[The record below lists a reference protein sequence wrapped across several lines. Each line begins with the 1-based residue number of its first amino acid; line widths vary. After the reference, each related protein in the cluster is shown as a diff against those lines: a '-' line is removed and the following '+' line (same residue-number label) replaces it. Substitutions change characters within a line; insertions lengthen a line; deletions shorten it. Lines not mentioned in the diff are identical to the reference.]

1 MGRVQRRI
9 VRGVL
14 AVVEHPKATL
24 AIAAALLV
32 ACTTWA
38 YFRLDIS
45 TDTNKL
51 FSPKV
56 KFFADYLE
64 YHHKFPENEAIYV
77 LIQAREAANPPPPPP
92 LEKWTAAADAVVDR
106 LKRMSEHVASVHAR
120 VPIEKLGDQ
129 GLLFEDPQ
137 RVHEVTGDARRFAQ
151 LIKVIAE
158 RPSLIER
165 TVLGPTP
172 IDRFFSAMLAAAPD
186 AESAPFVGA
195 VAQSLVRTLDQNAVQ
210 LPDLARMGASSPRD
224 LGYSYVPD
232 ATDPARHI
240 LLVQVNPVPK
250 FDSVTA
256 ISETVEAIRAGVAE
270 VAPKFAEFSFGVT
283 GRPALDADEMRSTD
297 RDSSKAEIVAVIVVF
312 IGLMV
317 SLKSV
322 WLAVVAEICLGV
334 GIGWTFGWAELAV
347 GELNLLSIV
356 FLIALIGIG
365 MDYLVQILVRYRQEA
380 LRHVRAFAVWA
391 RVFRHVGP
399 PINTA
404 CLGAAG
410 AFLVAVFT
418 DFRGAAQLGI
428 IAGGGLL
435 LCLLSGHT
443 VMPALLTLFPG
454 RFSRVYRQR
463 QRAVAAGSSAGE
475 ANGSSDD
482 DEDEDLPPLPPRHVI
497 PARSGGWRLLMP
509 LAWAVLLL
517 VGVLLYVPRTGFN
530 PNLIEL
536 QAQNLESVQLIRKLQ
551 SFSAVVL
558 SKDLDVLRRTREAM
572 KDLPT
577 VAGTDSILVAYDNAE
592 WLAANAKIPEIKWAE
607 PTPLKAGDVS
617 RIADKARSLGKKY
630 AGAIH
635 AAPAADR
642 PALQGAANAL
652 AAFALRADV
661 PAQDQRAAADTAAAA
676 AERLSEWQRGFIEQ
690 LKAML
695 RQFNPGPPR
704 ISDLPSELRG
714 HYVADDGTMALYI
727 LPKADLWNREALG
740 RFVREVETT
749 VHNVPG
755 APEATGIA
763 SNIYHTTA
771 SIERSFYRSA
781 AYALGL
787 IFLLVLLDLRSIVQT
802 LLAMSVLVLGL
813 PMLVSIMGLLDVDWN
828 FANFFGLPILIGAG
842 HEYGVFMVHRYR
854 EACQDPR
861 RYWRWWDASDKAL
874 LLCAYVTCSSFG
886 FFWWFADHRGLKSL
900 GLVMALGTLCI
911 YLASLV
917 VVRPLL
923 LWLLRRCDAR
933 KTDPPM
939 PPS

>member
-14 AVVEHPKATL
+14 VVVEHPKATL
-24 AIAAALLV
+24 AIAAALLL
-32 ACTTWA
+32 ACAGWA
-38 YFRLDIS
+38 YLRLDIS

-56 KFFADYLE
+56 QFFADWLDYF
-64 YHHKFPENEAIYV
+64 HKFPENEAIYV
-77 LIQAREAANPPPPPP
+77 VIQPRDPAAPAPP
-92 LEKWTAAADAVVDR
+92 LRRWTSAADAIVE
-106 LKRMSEHVASVHAR
+106 RMKHMPEHVESVHAR
-120 VPIEKLGDQ
+120 VPIEKHGDQ
-129 GLLFEDPQ
+129 GLLLDAPK
-137 RVHEVTGDARRFAQ
+137 RVQQAATEVREFIPLVKLWGE
-151 LIKVIAE
+151 K
-158 RPSLIER
+158 PSLLER
-165 TVLGPTP
+165 ALGPTP
-172 IDRFFSAMLAAAPD
+172 MDRFLSGLSLRKPD
-186 AESAPFVGA
+186 ARDAPFIEALAESWTKTIDAG
-195 VAQSLVRTLDQNAVQ
+195 QLQ
-210 LPDLARMGASSPRD
+210 LPDLAALEAGDDPSR
-224 LGYSYVPD
+224 LGYQYVPD
-232 ATDPARHI
+232 ATDPTKHI
-240 LLVQVNPVPK
+240 LLVQINQVRK

-256 ISETVEAIRAGVAE
+256 ISETVEGIRGGVAE
-270 VAPKFAEFSFGVT
+270 VAPKFPEFHFGVT

-297 RDSSKAEIVAVIVVF
+297 RDSNKAEIVAVIVVF
-312 IGLMV
+312 IGLVV

-334 GIGWTFGWAELAV
+334 GIGWTFGWAELTV

-365 MDYLVQILVRYRQEA
+365 MDYLVQIMVRYRQEA
-380 LRHVRAFAVWA
+380 RRHVRGCAVWA

-418 DFRGAAQLGI
+418 DFSGAAQLGI

-435 LCLLSGHT
+435 LCLLSGYT
-443 VMPALLTLFPG
+443 VLPALLTLFPG
-454 RFSRVYRQR
+454 RFSRLHRQR
-463 QRAVAAGSSAGE
+463 KRAAAAG
-475 ANGSSDD
+475 ANGASNGDDANGDADD
-482 DEDEDLPPLPPRHVI
+482 DELPALRPRHII

-509 LAWAVLLL
+509 VAWGVLLL
-517 VGVLLYVPRTGFN
+517 VGVFVFAPRTGFN

-551 SFSAVVL
+551 AFSAVVL
-558 SKDLDVLRRTREAM
+558 SKDLDVLRRTREAV

-577 VAGTDSILVAYDNAE
+577 VQSTESILIAYDNAA
-592 WLAANAKIPEIKWAE
+592 WLAANAKIPEIQWAE
-607 PTPLKAGDVS
+607 PAALKAGDVS
-617 RIADKARSLGKKY
+617 RIADKARALGKKY
-630 AGAIH
+630 TDAIPG
-635 AAPAADR
+635 APAADR
-642 PALQGAANAL
+642 PALQNAANAL
-652 AAFALRADV
+652 GAFALRADV
-661 PAQDQRAAADTAAAA
+661 PDDERAGV
-676 AERLSEWQRGFIEQ
+676 AERLNEWQRGFIEQ
-690 LKAML
+690 LKGTL

-704 ISDLPSELRG
+704 VSELPPELRR
-714 HYVADDGTMALYI
+714 HFVADDGTIALYI
-727 LPKADLWNREALG
+727 YPKEDLWSREALR

-749 VHNVPG
+749 VRDVPG
-755 APEATGIA
+755 APDATGIA
-763 SNIYHTTA
+763 SNIFHTTA
-771 SIERSFYRSA
+771 SIERSFYRST

-787 IFLLVLLDLRSIVQT
+787 IFLLVMIDLRSVVQT
-802 LLAMSVLVLGL
+802 ALAMSVLALGL
-813 PMLVSIMGLLDVDWN
+813 PMLVSLMGLLDVDWN

-854 EACQDPR
+854 EACHDPR

-923 LWLLRRCDAR
+923 LWLLRKRHPAPR
-933 KTDPPM
+933 R
-939 PPS
+939 